1 MVYELTKVETALSQ
15 GEFAEWLKMYA
26 CKKQRFNF
34 GSAKLKIGNLCIT
47 IYIIILLFVSS

>member
-1 MVYELTKVETALSQ
+1 MYELTKVETALSQ